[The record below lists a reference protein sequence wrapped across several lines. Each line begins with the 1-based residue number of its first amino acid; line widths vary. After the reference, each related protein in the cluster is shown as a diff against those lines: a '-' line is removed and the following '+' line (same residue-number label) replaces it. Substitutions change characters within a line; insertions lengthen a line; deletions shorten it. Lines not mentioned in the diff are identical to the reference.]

1 MPHMNGRQ
9 RKYKKKTKKGGSNIA
24 GTSGPNNTS
33 PSPQIP
39 GAPPNSPATSPN
51 SPATSPVKNPS
62 PNRDGMGQEKKKGP
76 FSRFTRRM
84 PKMPKMKMGDIK
96 NKMMPKKPGFMSGF
110 KMPSFKMPGF
120 FSNKK
125 IPKPNMTGGKRRRT
139 RKKNRKN
146 KKSNKRRR
154 KGSR

>member
-1 MPHMNGRQ
+1 MPHMNGRP
-9 RKYKKKTKKGGSNIA
+9 RKYNKKTKKGGSNIA
-24 GTSGPNNTS
+24 GKSGPNTS

-39 GAPPNSPATSPN
+39 PPPPN

-62 PNRDGMGQEKKKGP
+62 PNRDAMGQEKKKGP

-110 KMPSFKMPGF
+110 MSGFKMPGF
-120 FSNKK
+120 FSKK
-125 IPKPNMTGGKRRRT
+125 KMPKPNMTGGKRRRT

-154 KGSR
+154 RKGSR

>member
-1 MPHMNGRQ
+1 MPHMNGRP
-9 RKYKKKTKKGGSNIA
+9 RKYNKKTKKGGNNIA
-24 GTSGPNNTS
+24 GKSGPNTS
-33 PSPQIP
+33 PSPEIP
-39 GAPPNSPATSPN
+39 PPPPN

-62 PNRDGMGQEKKKGP
+62 P

-110 KMPSFKMPGF
+110 MSGFKMPGF
-120 FSNKK
+120 LSNITNKK
-125 IPKPNMTGGKRRRT
+125 IPKPNITGGKRRRT
-139 RKKNRKN
+139 RKKKRIN
-146 KKSNKRRR
+146 KKSKKRRR